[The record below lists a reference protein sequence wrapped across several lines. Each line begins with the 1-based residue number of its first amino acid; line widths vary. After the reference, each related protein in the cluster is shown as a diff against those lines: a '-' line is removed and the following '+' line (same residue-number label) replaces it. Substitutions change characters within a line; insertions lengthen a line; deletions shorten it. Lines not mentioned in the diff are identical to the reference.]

1 MANGEWSHLAFF
13 PCSLLST
20 RYSPLDDVGREVM
33 NHLLRLALL
42 GMAVLF
48 AAPASAKYPEYPIRI
63 LVTIPPGGAPDIA
76 ARLVAQRLQETLGW
90 TVVIENRTGANGNVA
105 ADAVA
110 KAPPDG
116 YTLLLG
122 ADSLIAINPHIY
134 PKMPFDSLKD
144 LVPVTSIA
152 SNQFFLSV
160 NPALPVNTFQEFIE
174 YARKTRPPLAYA
186 SGGNGSQHQFGIEM
200 LKQRA
205 GIDLMHVPYRGGA
218 PAGLATV
225 AGETSVVLAGASNA
239 PLLRSGQLRGL
250 ATAGKK
256 RSPLFPDMPTIGEFY
271 PGYEVTIWLGLFAPA
286 GLPEP
291 ILTTLR
297 TEVQKA
303 LGQSDLADKL
313 NVTGALTPLVETP
326 EEFSVL
332 IQRDYD
338 KYGKLARD
346 IGVKVE

>member
-1 MANGEWSHLAFF
+1 MKH
-13 PCSLLST
+13 
-20 RYSPLDDVGREVM
+20 
-33 NHLLRLALL
+33 HLLRLVFATLGLL
-42 GMAVLF
+42 
-48 AAPASAKYPEYPIRI
+48 AAGPVCAKYPESPIRI
-63 LVTIPPGGAPDIA
+63 LVSIPPGGAPDIA
-76 ARLVAQRLQETLGW
+76 ARLVAQRLGETLGW

-105 ADAVA
+105 GDAVA
-110 KAPPDG
+110 KAQPDG

-144 LVPVTSIA
+144 LMPVTSIA

-160 NPALPVNTFQEFIE
+160 NPALPVNTFQEFID
-174 YARKTRPPLAYA
+174 YARKAKPPLAYA

-218 PAGLATV
+218 PAGMATV

-239 PLLRSGQLRGL
+239 PLLKSGQLRGL
-250 ATAGKK
+250 ATTGKK

-286 GLPEP
+286 GTPEP
-291 ILTTLR
+291 IVTTLR

-303 LGQSDLADKL
+303 LGQAELADKL
-313 NVTGALTPLVETP
+313 NVTGALQPLMESP
-326 EEFSVL
+326 EDFAAL
-332 IQRDYD
+332 IRHDYE
-338 KYGKLARD
+338 KYGKLARE
-346 IGVKVE
+346 IGIKVE

>member
-1 MANGEWSHLAFF
+1 M
-13 PCSLLST
+13 T
-20 RYSPLDDVGREVM
+20 
-33 NHLLRLALL
+33 NHLLRHALL
-42 GMAVLF
+42 GIALVS

-76 ARLVAQRLQETLGW
+76 ARLVAQRLNETQGW

-105 ADAVA
+105 ADSTA

-116 YTLLLG
+116 YTLLLA

-144 LVPVTSIA
+144 LVPVSSIA

-160 NPALPVNTFQEFIE
+160 NPSLPVSTFPEFIE
-174 YARKTRPPLAYA
+174 YARKAKPPLAYA
-186 SGGNGSQHQFGIEM
+186 SGGNGSQHQFGMEM

-205 GIDLMHVPYRGGA
+205 GIDLLHVPYRGGA
-218 PAGLATV
+218 PAGMATV

-250 ATAGKK
+250 ATTGRK
-256 RSPLFPDMPTIGEFY
+256 RSPLFPDMPTIAEFY
-271 PGYEVTIWLGLFAPA
+271 PGYDLTIWLGLFAPA
-286 GLPEP
+286 GTPDE

-303 LGQSDLADKL
+303 LSQSEIAEKL
-313 NVTGALTPLVETP
+313 NVTGALTPLIETP
-326 EEFSVL
+326 EEFSAL
-332 IQRDYD
+332 IRRDFD
-338 KYGKLARD
+338 KYGKLAKD
-346 IGVKVE
+346 LGIKVE